1 MCFIKKWICKIFKL
15 DKIAVEYE
23 KYVNTYEDLKHDYEF
38 AKAVIESYKREI
50 AENNK
55 AIAEL
60 KEICADPISYVE
72 NALKESAEAYE
83 KCIADMEEL
92 LAKPDRLEHKAYARG
107 RRDAYAEM
115 GIKAL
120 DARMN
125 GETIYCDWDGNIIEE
140 MDVKDFKNFCEE
152 NEIEIDDLVTGD
164 E

>member
-72 NALKESAEAYE
+72 NALKESTEAYE
-83 KCIADMEEL
+83 KCVADMEEL
-92 LAKPDRLEHKAYARG
+92 LAKQDRLEHKAYARG
-107 RRDAYAEM
+107 RSDAYAEM

-125 GETIYCDWDGNIIEE
+125 GETIYCDWDGNVIDE
-140 MDVKDFKNFCEE
+140 MNVKDFRNFCEE

>member
-83 KCIADMEEL
+83 KCVADMEEL
-92 LAKPDRLEHKAYARG
+92 LAKQDRLEHKAYARG
-107 RRDAYAEM
+107 RSDAYAEM

-125 GETIYCDWDGNIIEE
+125 GETIYCDWDGNVIDE
-140 MDVKDFKNFCEE
+140 MNVKDFRNFCEE

>member
-72 NALKESAEAYE
+72 NALKESTEAYE
-83 KCIADMEEL
+83 KCVADMKEL
-92 LAKPDRLEHKAYARG
+92 LAKQDRLEHKAYARG
-107 RRDAYAEM
+107 RSDAYAEM

-125 GETIYCDWDGNIIEE
+125 GETIYCDWDGNVIDE
-140 MDVKDFKNFCEE
+140 MNVKDFRNFCEE

>member
-1 MCFIKKWICKIFKL
+1 MCFIKKWICKIFK
-15 DKIAVEYE
+15 
-23 KYVNTYEDLKHDYEF
+23 YEDLKHDYEF

-83 KCIADMEEL
+83 KCVADMEEL
-92 LAKPDRLEHKAYARG
+92 LAKQDRLEHKAYARG
-107 RRDAYAEM
+107 RSDAYAEM

-125 GETIYCDWDGNIIEE
+125 GETIYCDWDGNVIDE
-140 MDVKDFKNFCEE
+140 MNVKDFRNFCEE

>member
-1 MCFIKKWICKIFKL
+1 MKYIKHWIYKIFKIDTVAKDYL
-15 DKIAVEYE
+15 ELCRRYE
-23 KYVNTYEDLKHDYEF
+23 IVNTLK
-38 AKAVIESYKREI
+38 ESYRQQIKERDEHIRELREI
-50 AENNK
+50 Y
-55 AIAEL
+55 
-60 KEICADPISYVE
+60 ADPISYVE

-83 KCIADMEEL
+83 KCVADMEEL
-92 LAKPDRLEHKAYARG
+92 LAKQDRLEHKAYARG

-125 GETIYCDWDGNIIEE
+125 DETIYCDWDGNVIDE
-140 MDVKDFKNFCEE
+140 MNVKDFRNFCEE

>member
-50 AENNK
+50 TENNK

-60 KEICADPISYVE
+60 KEICADPISHVE
-72 NALKESAEAYE
+72 NALKESTEAYE
-83 KCIADMEEL
+83 KCVADMEEL
-92 LAKPDRLEHKAYARG
+92 LAKQDRLEHKAYARG
-107 RRDAYAEM
+107 RSDAYAEM

-125 GETIYCDWDGNIIEE
+125 GETIYCDWDGNVIDE
-140 MDVKDFKNFCEE
+140 MNVKDFRNFCEE